1 LNDFRHY
8 ELCPQTGDLV
18 IAGKG
23 INPYA
28 FSSFSRQEIP
38 MLNIEL
44 ARHNMIEQ
52 QVRPWDVLDSRVLGV
67 LSAVPRENFVPESC
81 RNLAFADLCLPLGRD
96 EVMMKPVVEGRTLQ
110 AINVQPGESVLE
122 IGTGSGFITAC
133 LARLA
138 GKVLSVEQHADFADA
153 ARARLATANIG
164 NAQVETADAVQ
175 NFDPGQLFDVMV
187 VTGAVHALPQHWRG
201 WLKPGGRLFAVVGD
215 SPVQRATLY
224 TDGAEQALFET
235 DLPYLR
241 HAEPPQRFVL

>member
-1 LNDFRHY
+1 
-8 ELCPQTGDLV
+8 
-18 IAGKG
+18 
-23 INPYA
+23 
-28 FSSFSRQEIP
+28 

-67 LSAVPRENFVPESC
+67 LSAVPRENFVPEAR

-96 EVMMKPVVEGRTLQ
+96 EVMMKPVVEGRMLQ
-110 AINVQPGESVLE
+110 AINVHPGESVLE

-138 GKVLSVEQHADFADA
+138 SKVLSVEQHADFADA
-153 ARARLATANIG
+153 ARARLHAANIN

-175 NFDPGQLFDVMV
+175 SFDPGQTFDVMI
-187 VTGAVHALPQHWRG
+187 VTGAAHALPQHWRG
-201 WLKPGGRLFAVVGD
+201 WLKPGGRLFAIVGD
-215 SPVQRATLY
+215 SPVQRAMLY
-224 TDGAEQALFET
+224 TDSGEIALFET